1 MKVTISFSGTKIVVP
16 CGEGDISVREL
27 TALATTRY
35 KKAIGKPG
43 DYWVS
48 VSSLKSYEGGI
59 LDPDDYIVDVCDDRE
74 QLQALFDDE
83 RGSQH
88 SHGDGM
94 SSEESPND
102 PSAQVRRGSEPIL
115 NHVES
120 EGLNSPR
127 LPPPPSR
134 VSQMAD
140 AFESRVALHE
150 NGGGVILHDP
160 SSQQTTKLNVP
171 YISYPKSEEKPSAT
185 LSPRPNSSPILNMI
199 TSPEGDEMGSRE
211 SRELKERLCG
221 VVEVVIPNEVG
232 PLGIHVVPCEMD
244 GRLVVQ
250 GIEPG
255 GRVDRNGRLAV
266 GDEVVDIN
274 GCCLTDVSFNKA
286 QDIFKK
292 ALLDH
297 ELRLREGEF
306 YQENSDN
313 KENISEKKIGDLV
326 PGTKITSAVNANNT
340 RKIGKVMKITLTKGA
355 AGLGFSITGRDNAPG
370 GTTPIYIKNV
380 LPKGAAIEEGNLKPG
395 DRLLE
400 VNSCRVDGM
409 GQSEVV
415 SLLRSAPLHSNLELV
430 VSRHLDTTSNTISQ
444 TTPIHTNSL
453 NISTS
458 YGHEMEDNSTQVPPP
473 STLITQP
480 KMPKDFKSHS
490 PSPHGGPISA
500 DEFPWKHREI
510 LTFDIPVHDT
520 ERAGLGVSVKGK
532 TSTGKAGIIDL
543 GIFVKSVLHGGAA
556 SRDGRLRTNDQLVN
570 INGLSLLGKP
580 NPQAMETLRKAM
592 HEEGPV
598 PGIISL
604 TIARRLDDD
613 NLEDNRRVQQPQ
625 QQQVFPNV
633 QKTAVEKRDSLSSLM
648 TSSSDDMV
656 REYNVSA
663 PSSSSNSN
671 NNGSSNNNNFKV
683 PGAVRNP
690 VIDRLMGKDSLNS
703 GNDHRSQ
710 QQQQQN
716 SQQPGQLQQQNIRN
730 ESYYMATHETFNA
743 SMIQG
748 SMKGYENPHN
758 IPPPPPPIL
767 SVSDSSVMIEQP
779 HFSMDSSGS
788 VPFAR
793 DQPGRQSMSEKRHA
807 TLDAKNTDTYQK
819 RKKAR
824 EQRLQQQQQ
833 LQQQAAQIWKKSA
846 SLESLTTLGGS
857 TAILK
862 HYSRAEREA
871 LKDNYYVRTNSVRV
885 SRSRGCNESFRAAV
899 DRSYEGGNGSH
910 PEGAGGEEFMEND
923 LHHASGPDFEIE
935 DPDLINSKDLDQ
947 HHQTQVLGNSGQS
960 GSSAPTNS
968 KKQNRN
974 SRFLKNLGTM
984 FKISGSSGGGSSNQ
998 NQGIAQPS
1006 NSSSNSN
1013 QIAKSRS
1020 GGSLS
1025 TMTGAGGVD
1034 KSKHPEGDGIYDTLV
1049 PISSAMTRPGS
1060 RVGIADPGQNTGCSD
1075 YELIQR
1081 HLQSSRSRSHTTGH
1095 PLSFEQQQQQNAA
1108 VAAAYMRQQQQQQQ
1122 QLTNPPYRGRPKSNY
1137 YDYESW
1143 SFQQQQQPH
1152 QQQSHHHVYG
1162 RYYQQENPPPTQS
1175 MYPRG
1180 GGGDPIYGINQVG
1193 KQ

>member
-1 MKVTISFSGTKIVVP
+1 M
-16 CGEGDISVREL
+16 
-27 TALATTRY
+27 
-35 KKAIGKPG
+35 
-43 DYWVS
+43 
-48 VSSLKSYEGGI
+48 
-59 LDPDDYIVDVCDDRE
+59 
-74 QLQALFDDE
+74 
-83 RGSQH
+83 
-88 SHGDGM
+88 
-94 SSEESPND
+94 
-102 PSAQVRRGSEPIL
+102 VRRGSEPIL

-120 EGLNSPR
+120 EGSSSSHPIPSSNAYLYDDEDDLYMKSSHLHNHHHHQRLNSPR

-150 NGGGVILHDP
+150 NGGGVILQDP
-160 SSQQTTKLNVP
+160 SSQQQQTKCSLHVLRRREPLGASANKPITEKAHSTTSNNN
-171 YISYPKSEEKPSAT
+171 INSSYPKSEEKPSAT

-297 ELRLREGEF
+297 ELRLRVIKGGEF

-960 GSSAPTNS
+960 GSSVPTNS

-984 FKISGSSGGGSSNQ
+984 FKISGSSGGGSGNSGSSSSSSSKQSSSTDRTKTLPLKKSSSNQ